1 MKIILSRKG
10 FDSTSGG
17 CPNPI
22 LPDGT
27 LLSMPIPDDEAMK
40 YSDLQYNGRTYDK
53 ILAGLNP
60 GMVYDGCHLD
70 PDIRENIRI
79 RPIENWIPAFGQ
91 TGSALGILR
100 NAGVTIGDLFLFFGI
115 FRQTEYDKN
124 GTLRFVREKNAI
136 QIIHS
141 YLQIGEILDTP
152 AKIKKCSW
160 HPHAAAGKYKAERN
174 TVYLASMIGGI
185 ITPVGSS
192 VNILALSL
200 LENQTGVR
208 VSFVQWMAMGLPV
221 ALVAIPVCWLL
232 LKRLD
237 VNVKL
242 EKNEIEKILSEL
254 HQCEKTRSKDFR
266 ALLYI
271 GIMLTF
277 WIASSWVKCLNVID
291 ITLIGC
297 AVMCIPYIGVV
308 KIDDVIEAINWKSV
322 ILLGSVLTIGTLLTR
337 NNVFSLFECEAI
349 RTASFHIPH
358 FVLYIVTAFISFVL
372 LIVIPVAPSMETF
385 WIPFA
390 LSVFCS
396 NGVNPALVTTI
407 IAICAC
413 NCYLFPFD
421 TVMLI
426 TYGSGYYSLKDLFKV
441 SIPLQLCVVIACA
454 AVVYLNELI
463 LW

>member
-70 PDIRENIRI
+70 PDIREGIRI

-100 NAGVTIGDLFLFFGI
+100 NAGVTVGDLFLFFGI

-174 TVYLASMIGGI
+174 TVYLS
-185 ITPVGSS
+185 
-192 VNILALSL
+192 
-200 LENQTGVR
+200 
-208 VSFVQWMAMGLPV
+208 
-221 ALVAIPVCWLL
+221 
-232 LKRLD
+232 
-237 VNVKL
+237 
-242 EKNEIEKILSEL
+242 
-254 HQCEKTRSKDFR
+254 CEKLS
-266 ALLYI
+266 I
-271 GIMLTF
+271 
-277 WIASSWVKCLNVID
+277 C
-291 ITLIGC
+291 
-297 AVMCIPYIGVV
+297 
-308 KIDDVIEAINWKSV
+308 
-322 ILLGSVLTIGTLLTR
+322 
-337 NNVFSLFECEAI
+337 
-349 RTASFHIPH
+349 
-358 FVLYIVTAFISFVL
+358 
-372 LIVIPVAPSMETF
+372 PSMRGCGV
-385 WIPFA
+385 
-390 LSVFCS
+390 LSYREDRILTMEGKSPANWREYNFLMPDNIIGNRKNS
-396 NGVNPALVTTI
+396 ARNGGL
-407 IAICAC
+407 
-413 NCYLFPFD
+413 
-421 TVMLI
+421 
-426 TYGSGYYSLKDLFKV
+426 YY
-441 SIPLQLCVVIACA
+441 QGQWQ
-454 AVVYLNELI
+454 ELI
-463 LW
+463 LKPSKEAEKWAAEIIRE